1 MSIEPRAVYRVQL
14 NAEFGFAAATEIA
27 DYLVQLGVSHLYSS
41 PCLQAQAGSTHGYD
55 VVDHHRVSAELGGA
69 EAHAQLCAV
78 LKRQGLGQLLDV
90 VPNHMAI
97 GANNV
102 WWRDVLENG
111 PASPYAAYFDVDW
124 DPPESRMQNVVLLP
138 ILADQYGRALD
149 AGELKLRRDREGF
162 ALRYRD
168 HVLPVAPRSLGSLL
182 ASAAEFANSDELAF
196 LAEAYSRLP
205 QSTATDPESIRRGHR
220 NTEVL
225 RSYLWRLLEKRA
237 EVREALDAV
246 IDSINAEPDRLDELL
261 ERQNYR
267 VAYWRAAQ
275 RDLGYRRFF
284 DVNNLVGLRVE
295 DERVFADT
303 HRLALRWLD
312 DGWIDGLRVDHID
325 GLRDPEAYLRRL
337 TQAAP
342 RAWIVVEKILAH
354 DETVRRSWPVAG
366 TTGYDFLNRLNGLFI
381 APEAERRFSQ
391 FYAEFSGEQNS
402 FDAIAYYKKLLVMG
416 ELLGSD
422 INRLTARLLG
432 ICENHRHYRDYTR
445 HELQEALK
453 TLIACLP
460 VYRTFVQA
468 ETGRIDPEDERI
480 ISGAAEAAKKN
491 RKDLDAEI
499 FDFLRNL
506 LTLRVR
512 GAAETEFVMQFQQVT
527 APMMAKGV
535 EDTSFYCFN
544 RFVSLNEI
552 GCDPGRFGCNPG
564 EFHNFANDLGRV
576 WPRTLLTASTHD
588 TKRGEDV
595 RARLNVLS
603 EIPDEWIAAVRRWF
617 AINEAHRSGGMPDRN
632 AEYLFYQTLVGA
644 WPVPLERIDRYMEK
658 AAREAKVYTSWTRP
672 SRTYEDALHHFVQ
685 AAMADPEFDRDL
697 RQFVARLIEPGRINS
712 LAQTLIK
719 LTAPGVP
726 DLYQGTELW
735 SLDLVDPDNRRPVD
749 YGLRRRFLAELNNLS
764 VVEIMRR
771 SDEGL
776 PKLWVVRQTLALRR
790 RQPQCFGP
798 DASYQPLVVTG
809 TYAKHIF
816 GFYRSHEVVTI
827 VPRLMLSKPAG
838 WSDTRVQLS
847 ACRWRNELT
856 GELIVGGPCLI
867 GEILN
872 RFPVCLLSAAHD

>member
-1 MSIEPRAVYRVQL
+1 MQL
-14 NAEFGFAAATEIA
+14 SPEFGFAAATEIV
-27 DYLVQLGVSHLYSS
+27 DYLAQLGVSHLYSS

-55 VVDHHRVSAELGGA
+55 VVDHHRVSAELGGT
-69 EAHAQLCAV
+69 EAHAELCAA
-78 LKRQGLGQLLDV
+78 LTRQGLGNLLDV

-97 GANNV
+97 GVNNV

-111 PASPYAAYFDVDW
+111 PASPYAVYFDVDW
-124 DPPESRMQNVVLLP
+124 DPPERRMQNVVLLP

-149 AGELKLRRDREGF
+149 AGELKLHREMEGF
-162 ALRYRD
+162 ALHYRD

-205 QSTATDPESIRRGHR
+205 QSTATDRESIRRGHR

-225 RSYLWRLLEKRA
+225 RSYLRRLLEERT
-237 EVREALDAV
+237 EIGEALDAV
-246 IDSINAEPDRLDELL
+246 IGSINAEPDRLDELL

-295 DERVFADT
+295 DERVFADS

-312 DGWIDGLRVDHID
+312 DGSIDGLRVDHID

-342 RAWIVVEKILAH
+342 RAWIVVEKILSS
-354 DETVRRSWPVAG
+354 DEAVRRSWPVAG

-381 APEAERRFSQ
+381 APEAERRLSE
-391 FYAEFSGEQNS
+391 FYAEFTGEQTS
-402 FDAIAYYKKLLVMG
+402 FDAIARDKKLLVMG

-422 INRLTARLLG
+422 INRLTARLLN
-432 ICENHRHYRDYTR
+432 ICEHHRHHRDHTR

-468 ETGRIDPEDERI
+468 ETGRLDPEDERTI
-480 ISGAAEAAKKN
+480 AGTTKAAKTN
-491 RKDLDAEI
+491 RKDLDGEI

-512 GAAETEFVMQFQQVT
+512 GVAESEFVMQFQQVT

-535 EDTSFYCFN
+535 EDTAFYCFN
-544 RFVSLNEI
+544 RFLSLNEI
-552 GCDPGRFGCNPG
+552 GGDPACFGCSP
-564 EFHNFANDLGRV
+564 EKFHRFLREIGQR
-576 WPRTLLTASTHD
+576 WPRTLVTTATHD

-595 RARLNVLS
+595 RARLNLLS
-603 EIPDEWIAAVRRWF
+603 EIPSEWIAAVRRWS
-617 AINEAHRSGGMPDRN
+617 AINEAYRAGRMPDRN
-632 AEYLFYQTLVGA
+632 AEYLFYQTLTGA
-644 WPVPLERIDRYMEK
+644 WPLSLERTDRYMEK
-658 AAREAKVYTSWTRP
+658 AAREAKVHTSWTRP
-672 SRTYEDALHHFVQ
+672 NRTYEDALHHFVQ
-685 AAMADPEFDRDL
+685 AAMADPEFNREL
-697 RQFVARLIEPGRINS
+697 QQFVARLIEPGRINS
-712 LAQTLIK
+712 MAQTLIK
-719 LTAPGVP
+719 LTAPGIP

-749 YGLRRRFLAELNNLS
+749 YALRRKLLAELNNLS
-764 VVEIMRR
+764 IAEIMRR

-776 PKLWVVRQTLALRR
+776 PKLWVVRQTLSLRR
-790 RQPQCFGP
+790 RHPQWFGP
-798 DASYQPLVVTG
+798 DASYQPLASQG
-809 TYAKHIF
+809 AYAKHVF
-816 GFYRSHEVVTI
+816 GFSRSDKVVTL
-827 VPRLMLSKPAG
+827 VPRLTLSKAAG
-838 WSDTRVQLS
+838 WSDTSVELS
-847 ACRWRNELT
+847 SGRWRNELT
-856 GELIVGGPCLI
+856 GEMLEGGHCLV
-867 GEILN
+867 GEILR
-872 RFPVCLLSAAHD
+872 RFPVGLLSAQRD